1 MSDMELLLWAKGT
14 GLQIAGVIFIVG
26 MVLRILEILLLG
38 RKQDLSEAR
47 AGGMLAG
54 LRTIITR
61 TVPARGMWLHVTAG
75 YIFHIGFF
83 VVLLFFVPHILLFK
97 DAFGWQ
103 WAGLPNAVIDVVTVV
118 SIAALV
124 AALVARLIDPV
135 RRFLSNCG
143 DYLALVV
150 TLLPLIT
157 GYLAFH
163 RQGLPYTQM
172 LAVHILSVDL
182 LLVVM
187 PFSKLTHGATLLLA
201 RWYNGAIAGRKGVQ
215 V

>member
-1 MSDMELLLWAKGT
+1 MELLLWAKGT
-14 GLQIAGVIFIVG
+14 GLQIAGVIFIIG

-38 RKQDLSEAR
+38 RKQDLSEPR

-61 TVPARGMWLHVTAG
+61 SVPASGMWSQILAG
-75 YIFHIGFF
+75 YIFHIGFL
-83 VVLLFFVPHILLFK
+83 VVLFFFVPHILLFK
-97 DAFGWQ
+97 DAFGWH
-103 WAGLPNAVIDVVTVV
+103 WPSLPNSIIDVLTVI
-118 SIAALV
+118 SMAALV
-124 AALVARLIDPV
+124 YALFVRLTDPV

-150 TLLPLIT
+150 TFLPLIT

-172 LAVHILSVDL
+172 LAIHILSVDL

-187 PFSKLTHGATLLLA
+187 PFCKLTHAVTFLLA
-201 RWYNGAIAGRKGVQ
+201 RWYNGAIAGRKGVR